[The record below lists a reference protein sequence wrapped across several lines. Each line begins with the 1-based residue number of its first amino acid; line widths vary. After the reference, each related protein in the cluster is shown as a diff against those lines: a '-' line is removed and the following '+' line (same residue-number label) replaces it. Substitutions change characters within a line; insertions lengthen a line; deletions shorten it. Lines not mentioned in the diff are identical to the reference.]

1 MEAPSTPSPLD
12 RIDRRILALLQRDGR
27 LSNAELAR
35 KVNLSPASCHR
46 RTQRLLAEGFIQS
59 VRAAVAPERVQRGTL
74 VLVGVVL
81 DRSTPDSFAAF
92 EAAIRT
98 LPSVLDCHLV
108 AGDFDYFLKIRVKD
122 IADFNRLH
130 GERLIVLPGVRQ
142 TRTFFVMKEI
152 VDNAPLEF

>member
-1 MEAPSTPSPLD
+1 MTEASSDALD

-46 RTQRLLAEGFIQS
+46 RTQRLFADGYIQS
-59 VRAAVAPERVQRGTL
+59 ARAVIAPERVQRGTL

-81 DRSTPDSFAAF
+81 DRSTPESFGAF

-98 LPSVLDCHLV
+98 LPFVLDCHLV

-122 IADFNRLH
+122 MADFNRLH
-130 GERLIVLPGVRQ
+130 GERLIALPGVRQ

-152 VDNAPLEF
+152 VDNAPLDF